1 MKLLLSALLLSAA
14 TAFSPKAQSHVALRT
29 ARPSLAPMESI
40 KITVRNGESVDSV
53 IMRLRREVN
62 KSGHLRTLRN
72 KRYHEDA
79 REKKK
84 RKVRLLGPPHPRPR
98 GAPRDPRAPAQIA
111 ESRRKMK
118 FARQRKRRAVR
129 PPRLASRPRPAH
141 RGGGA
146 GGRARP
152 SPVRAGADA
161 RAARRS
167 SRARKA
173 PSDGPPA
180 PPRGARLRRGAPAPD
195 ATLPR
200 SRSGAGA
207 ASDEHAPLP
216 ASSPGAPSTY
226 TTRRSERGGGSRRH
240 AARASRR
247 PGSAAATTVGFASV
261 LRYLNLRLNQ

>member
-141 RGGGA
+141 RGGGRGGALALVRSARGPTRVPLA
-146 GGRARP
+146 GPAG
-152 SPVRAGADA
+152 PVRRPPTAPRRLLGA
-161 RAARRS
+161 
-167 SRARKA
+167 
-173 PSDGPPA
+173 
-180 PPRGARLRRGAPAPD
+180 L
-195 ATLPR
+195 
-200 SRSGAGA
+200 
-207 ASDEHAPLP
+207 
-216 ASSPGAPSTY
+216 
-226 TTRRSERGGGSRRH
+226 
-240 AARASRR
+240 
-247 PGSAAATTVGFASV
+247 GSAAARPRPTPPCPGRAPEPERRAMSTPPSPPPPPEPHRPTRRVVPSEAAGRGGTRRAPRGGPGARRPRRWGS
-261 LRYLNLRLNQ
+261 RPSCGT